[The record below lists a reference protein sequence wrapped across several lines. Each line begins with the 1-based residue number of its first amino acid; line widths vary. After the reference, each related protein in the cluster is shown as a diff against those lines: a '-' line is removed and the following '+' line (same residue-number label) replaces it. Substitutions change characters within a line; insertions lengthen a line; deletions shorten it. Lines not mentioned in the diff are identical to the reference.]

1 MGNLILSSYFF
12 ALHALKQPKS
22 CLDVAKEAKQR
33 ERQRADPAVPDFNS
47 PLVVST
53 DSSARE
59 TTPSEWVP
67 VPPSTWPPSSSTS
80 LLRSWSWP
88 VTPPVTTRRPE
99 SSPDIFSLPSV
110 TTRS

>member
-1 MGNLILSSYFF
+1 MGNLILSSYLF

-47 PLVVST
+47 PSVVST

-67 VPPSTWPPSSSTS
+67 VPPSTWPPSSS
-80 LLRSWSWP
+80 WP

-99 SSPDIFSLPSV
+99 SSPDIFSSPSV